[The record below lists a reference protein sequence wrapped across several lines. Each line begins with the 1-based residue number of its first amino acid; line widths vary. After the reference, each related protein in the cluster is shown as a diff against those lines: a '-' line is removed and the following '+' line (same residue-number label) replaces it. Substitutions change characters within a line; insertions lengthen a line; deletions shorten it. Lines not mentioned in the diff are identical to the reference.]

1 MVPRWMLLLT
11 LVARQICGTAAV
23 PSGPSV
29 YIKMTTSTGQ
39 SIYLANDPSTYTF
52 LSYTTS
58 VANALLFTIDAT
70 TNYVYIPS
78 SEARRPS
85 SFSSGWVVLAGNGA
99 YVEATKENLRDSVSG
114 LAGYN
119 PMTCRITNAVTGALN
134 CVNQGQGAQFTSW
147 AICGSNSQ
155 FYNYDPIAYDIT
167 SRAYCGGRTLLI
179 TAFTAVLPAEPVSS
193 SSSSSIT
200 IPAPSSVVTSSSLL
214 SSSESLLESTSL
226 SPSIST
232 TVPPTSISPLGSI
245 STATG
250 LAPLSSSTDT
260 PGTTGS
266 TTISPPTSVT
276 GQPTSANSAVGFS
289 STPSTQSCS
298 LTVIYYYTTTVVL
311 VPVGASSVA
320 TSTGEGISSSTAGCV
335 PSTSRVLLT

>member
-11 LVARQICGTAAV
+11 LVARQFCGTGAV

-29 YIKMTTSTGQ
+29 YIRLTTSTGQ

-58 VANALLFTIDAT
+58 VANALLFTIDST
-70 TNYVYIPS
+70 TNYVYMPS

-85 SFSSGWVVLAGNGA
+85 SFPSGWVVLAGNGA

-179 TAFTAVLPAEPVSS
+179 TAFTAVLPAVPVLSLSS
-193 SSSSSIT
+193 SSST
-200 IPAPSSVVTSSSLL
+200 IPAPSVGTSSSLL

-226 SPSIST
+226 SSSSST
-232 TVPPTSISPLGSI
+232 TVPPTFIGPLGSI

-250 LAPLSSSTDT
+250 LAPPSSSTDT
-260 PGTTGS
+260 SGTTGS

-276 GQPTSANSAVGFS
+276 GQHTSANSAVGLG

-298 LTVIYYYTTTVVL
+298 LTVIYYYRTTVVL
-311 VPVGASSVA
+311 VPVGASSVV
-320 TSTGEGISSSTAGCV
+320 TSTGEGISSSSAGCV
-335 PSTSRVLLT
+335 SFTSRVLLT